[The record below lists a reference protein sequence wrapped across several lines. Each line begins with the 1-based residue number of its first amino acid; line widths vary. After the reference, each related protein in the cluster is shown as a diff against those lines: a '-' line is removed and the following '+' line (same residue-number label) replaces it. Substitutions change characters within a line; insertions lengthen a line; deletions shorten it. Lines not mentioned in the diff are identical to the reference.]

1 MPAPI
6 KVYKL
11 QSLNMFGKKVS
22 FQEKFRFQL
31 MLWTNS
37 WNQNSQKVLPYKHFG
52 GYCPL
57 DTGLYCDE
65 GPMHKLL
72 LWTNQKIAG
81 IL

>member
-1 MPAPI
+1 
-6 KVYKL
+6 
-11 QSLNMFGKKVS
+11 
-22 FQEKFRFQL
+22 
-31 MLWTNS
+31 
-37 WNQNSQKVLPYKHFG
+37 LPYKHFG